1 MDTVSKAWLSCS
13 YPDGAINI
21 STKLKALRAALK
33 SWNGTKSNLRILIN
47 HYNIVIAFLD
57 DFEEIRPLHVP
68 ERNFRIIIQSH
79 LQKLLHCQHIYWK
92 QRYTE
97 KLVKWG
103 DENTKIFH
111 ARATERFRFNVIAQI
126 SAEDRRLVS
135 EHAEKAALFWQEF
148 KTRMCVSVNPQMLF
162 ELDHLIIQHDLHE
175 LVAHFTIEEL
185 DVVAKD
191 LPNDKVPGPDVFN
204 GHFFKKSWSLIK
216 YDVYRLCR
224 DFYDH
229 MADLK
234 SINYSY
240 ITLVPNKSRKGH
252 RF

>member
-1 MDTVSKAWLSCS
+1 M
-13 YPDGAINI
+13 G
-21 STKLKALRAALK
+21 
-33 SWNGTKSNLRILIN
+33 
-47 HYNIVIAFLD
+47 
-57 DFEEIRPLHVP
+57 
-68 ERNFRIIIQSH
+68 
-79 LQKLLHCQHIYWK
+79 
-92 QRYTE
+92 
-97 KLVKWG
+97 
-103 DENTKIFH
+103 
-111 ARATERFRFNVIAQI
+111 
-126 SAEDRRLVS
+126 
-135 EHAEKAALFWQEF
+135 
-148 KTRMCVSVNPQMLF
+148 VSVNPQMLF
-162 ELDHLIIQHDLHE
+162 DLDHLMIQYDLHDL
-175 LVAHFTIEEL
+175 VAPFTTKEL

-191 LPNDKVPGPDVFN
+191 LPSDKAPGPDVFN